1 MKAST
6 LALVLLVAI
15 GIAAACASSQSFEVR
30 LQKKNDISTLHS
42 EIRQMRRDMELDV
55 EPHPQDVMQMRRVKS
70 VEQARAVCS
79 SNRAVSEACQDVC
92 VLADHICDNAEQI
105 CDLAM
110 QLGANDSWAQD
121 KCASAKA
128 SCRDAKK
135 KCCTKCSQAKATL
148 TW

>member
-6 LALVLLVAI
+6 LAFVLLVAI
-15 GIAAACASSQSFEVR
+15 GIAAACAGSQSFELR
-30 LQKKNDISTLHS
+30 LQKKNEISELHS

-55 EPHPQDVMQMRRVKS
+55 EPHPQDVVQMRRVKF

-79 SNRAVSEACQDVC
+79 SNRAISETCADVC
-92 VLADHICDNAEQI
+92 TLADHICDNADSI
-105 CDLAM
+105 CDIAAF
-110 QLGANDSWAQD
+110 LGESDSWAQD